1 MTLVTKK
8 IPTTI
13 NKVNLQKKYSNNL
26 FPDILNKQEYPE
38 INYDET
44 PIDIKDQL
52 VDTNYTNSTI
62 INNKENKI
70 LGKVF
75 EKTITSQQDKFRL
88 AQLKR
93 EFISKITSLQP
104 GSVEYRNTIL
114 QYRIDISG
122 GIGTRSAVVA
132 AATYLSEEEEIPYFW
147 GGKYSEKGVNTKW
160 NTQQPIPSSGSDIQ
174 FEGVNWPYGLDCSG
188 FVTWAIIN
196 GGYQMDVSYTGAYL
210 DYIKPITY
218 TFNVDNLKSG
228 KIKAG
233 DLLYRDG
240 HIAIITELDNL
251 KGTIKVAEEKG
262 AKYGMVVTNTTIDDF
277 VNTNK
282 YSDIYSMEEYYNNP
296 ANLLKEANGK

>member
-13 NKVNLQKKYSNNL
+13 NKVNLQKKYSHNL

-38 INYDET
+38 INYDLS
-44 PIDIKDQL
+44 PIEIKEQL
-52 VDTNYTNSTI
+52 VDTNYTDSTI
-62 INNKENKI
+62 VNNKEDKI
-70 LGKVF
+70 LGEVCK
-75 EKTITSQQDKFRL
+75 KMITVQQDKFRL
-88 AQLKR
+88 AQFKKEL
-93 EFISKITSLQP
+93 ISKITSLEP
-104 GSVEYRNTIL
+104 SSVEYRNAIL

-122 GIGTRSAVVA
+122 GIGTRGAVVA

-147 GGKYSEKGVNTKW
+147 GGKYSGKGINAKW
-160 NTQQPIPSSGSDIQ
+160 NTQQPIPSAGSDIQ
-174 FEGVNWPYGLDCSG
+174 FESANWPYGLDCSG
-188 FVTWAIIN
+188 FVTWSIIN
-196 GGYQMDVSYTGAYL
+196 GGYQMNVSYTGAYL

-240 HIAIITELDNL
+240 HIAIITELDHL

-296 ANLLKEANGK
+296 ANLLKEASDK